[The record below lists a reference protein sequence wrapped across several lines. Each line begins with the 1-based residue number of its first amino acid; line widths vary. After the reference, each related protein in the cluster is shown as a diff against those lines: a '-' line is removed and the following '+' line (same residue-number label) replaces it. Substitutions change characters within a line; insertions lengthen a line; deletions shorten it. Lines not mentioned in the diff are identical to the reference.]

1 MRIVR
6 VFPYKTS
13 MTPNDDY
20 VRIGF
25 PDLITCQLPPH
36 DEVHV
41 SITFTW
47 ARELGR
53 ELQRYWQEFTDKPVK
68 LGGGGFQFSGRGL
81 YTGDVLK
88 AQCDIYH

>member
-13 MTPNDDY
+13 FTPDDEY

-25 PDLITCQLPPH
+25 PDLISCQLPPH
-36 DEVHV
+36 DEIHV

-47 ARELGR
+47 DRELGK

-68 LGGGGFQFSGRGL
+68 LGGGGLRISGRRL
-81 YTGDVLK
+81 CARDVLK
-88 AQCDIYH
+88 A